1 MKNMKAW
8 VLKRNSNKYEL
19 IEVPKPT
26 IKDDE
31 VLIKSK
37 VCMMS
42 YNLVWAASGHP
53 VDMNTLYNRD
63 YTIFGTDGGGVVEK
77 VGKNI
82 SNVKVGDEIVVY
94 SMMNNKIFGYETT
107 NGLLGEYAVVKED
120 MCYPKPKHLD
130 WKDCC
135 VGYYATNYQ
144 ALKNCNYKKDDV
156 VLVWGGSGSCGTTAI
171 ELCKEL
177 GLSVYTITSDILNSK
192 ADLSFDRTKFDLNQK
207 SSLIM
212 MRKSMKSSKGLPTII
227 IDYLGQDTLD
237 YSLKLLDKKGK
248 IVIYGAH
255 TGYDVSFDSRYLW
268 LDEKQIIGSHY
279 CSKETFESS
288 LELMKD
294 LKPNSTSHSINN
306 FDLVYDN
313 YISNN
318 LSGVNS
324 LVY

>member
-1 MKNMKAW
+1 MKAW
-8 VLKRNSNKYEL
+8 VLKRNSSKYEL

-94 SMMNNKIFGYETT
+94 SMMNNKVFGYETT
-107 NGLLGEYAVVKED
+107 YGLLGEYAVVKEY

-144 ALKNCNYKKDDV
+144 ALKNCNYKKNDV

-171 ELCKEL
+171 ELCKHL

-248 IVIYGAH
+248 VVIYGAH

-268 LDEKQIIGSHY
+268 LDEKQIIGSHFSNQSNY
-279 CSKETFESS
+279 EKV
-288 LELMKD
+288 LEMINQKQ
-294 LKPNSTSHSINN
+294 LKPNSTERNISELKLLYNE
-306 FDLVYDN
+306 LKQDN
-313 YISNN
+313 LKGRY
-318 LSGVNS
+318 S
-324 LVY
+324 LIW

>member
-1 MKNMKAW
+1 MKAW
-8 VLKRNSNKYEL
+8 ILKRNNEL
-19 IEVPKPT
+19 EFTEVKTPT

-37 VCMMS
+37 VCS
-42 YNLVWAASGHP
+42 LTYNFVWAFSGIP
-53 VDMNTLYNRD
+53 VDMNKINNRD

-77 VGKNI
+77 VGKNV

-107 NGLLGEYAVVKED
+107 NGLLGEYAVIKED

-130 WKDCC
+130 WKDCIITD
-135 VGYYATNYQ
+135 YITNYQ

-156 VLVWGGSGSCGTTAI
+156 VLVWGGSGGCGKAAI

-192 ADLSFDRTKFDLNQK
+192 ADLSFDRTKFDISLK

-279 CSKETFESS
+279 CSKENFEKS
-288 LELMKD
+288 LKLMKNI
-294 LKPNSTSHSINN
+294 KPNSTEHSIYH
-306 FDLVYDN
+306 FDSVFNELKQN
-313 YISNN
+313 KLNG
-318 LSGVNS
+318 LNS
-324 LVY
+324 LIW